1 MDSAVR
7 SYGRTEAMGDVP
19 GVCALPLTRAIVQ
32 YRDVHEMDLAGGRIE
47 DIGMALVVD
56 GRYAA
61 ASEVVDLG
69 SGRPKVLDLSREL
82 VVLDWAYEPT
92 HEHVEELLERAGA
105 TDDAAEVRR
114 YGFQVALNV
123 LERLGFGPLT
133 RPVLLRIGY
142 RDICRDFDLH
152 EGTSIRIVLGDGRI
166 VRAVLDYD
174 DCALVF
180 RTALHTPDVEFE
192 SALLEAFPGVPLRR
206 VSPSRRESSLR
217 YRVAFELPRS
227 MADVRGVLGAVRRG
241 LARLASRFEPDRFAA
256 VAGVVDT
263 FGARETLSGFQGGV
277 ATDGREGA
285 ESPFASATVH

>member
-1 MDSAVR
+1 MDPAVR

-19 GVCALPLTRAIVQ
+19 GVCALRLTRAIVQ

-69 SGRPKVLDLSREL
+69 SGRSKVLDLSREL

-92 HEHVEELLERAGA
+92 HEHVERLLERAAA
-105 TDDAAEVRR
+105 TNDTHEVRR

-123 LERLGFGPLT
+123 LGRLGFGPLT

-152 EGTSIRIVLGDGRI
+152 EGTSIRIVLGAGRI

-180 RTALHTPDVEFE
+180 RTALHTPDDEFE
-192 SALLEAFPGVPLRR
+192 GALLEAFPGVPLRR
-206 VSPSRRESSLR
+206 VSPSPREAGLR
-217 YRVAFELPRS
+217 YRVALELPRS
-227 MADVRGVLGAVRRG
+227 MADVRGALARVRRG
-241 LARLASRFEPDRFAA
+241 LARLAARFEPDRFAA

-263 FGARETLSGFQGGV
+263 FGARETLAGFPGGKGSE
-277 ATDGREGA
+277 GREGTG
-285 ESPFASATVH
+285 SPFAAATVH

>member
-1 MDSAVR
+1 MDPAVR

-32 YRDVHEMDLAGGRIE
+32 YRNVHEMDLAGGRIE

-69 SGRPKVLDLSREL
+69 SGCSKILDLSREL

-92 HEHVEELLERAGA
+92 HEHVERLLERAASDGA
-105 TDDAAEVRR
+105 GEELRR

-152 EGTSIRIVLGDGRI
+152 EGTSIRIVLGAGRI

-180 RTALHTPDVEFE
+180 RTALHAPDDEFE
-192 SALLEAFPGVPLRR
+192 RALLEAFPGVPLRR
-206 VSPSRRESSLR
+206 VSPSSREGSLR

-227 MADVRGVLGAVRRG
+227 LSDVRDVLAIVRRG
-241 LARLASRFEPDRFAA
+241 LAHLASRFEPDRFAA

-263 FGARETLSGFQGGV
+263 FGARETLSGFHGGA
-277 ATDGREGA
+277 ATGGREGTG
-285 ESPFASATVH
+285 SPFASVTVH

>member
-1 MDSAVR
+1 MDPAVR

-32 YRDVHEMDLAGGRIE
+32 YREVHEMDLAGGRIE

-61 ASEVVDLG
+61 ASEVLDLG
-69 SGRPKVLDLSREL
+69 SGRSKVLDLSREL
-82 VVLDWAYEPT
+82 VVLDWAYEPA
-92 HEHVEELLERAGA
+92 HEHVERLLEQAAA
-105 TDDAAEVRR
+105 TDNADELRR
-114 YGFQVALNV
+114 YGFQVALKV

-142 RDICRDFDLH
+142 RDICLDFDLH
-152 EGTSIRIVLGDGRI
+152 EGTSIRIVLGEGRI

-180 RTALHTPDVEFE
+180 RTALHTPDGEFE
-192 SALLEAFPGVPLRR
+192 RALLEAFPGVPLRR
-206 VSPSRRESSLR
+206 VSPSAREAGLR

-227 MADVRGVLGAVRRG
+227 MADVRCALASVRRG
-241 LARLASRFEPDRFAA
+241 LARLAARFEPDRFAA
-256 VAGVVDT
+256 VAGVMDT
-263 FGARETLSGFQGGV
+263 FGARETLSSFPGGDG
-277 ATDGREGA
+277 TDAREGA
-285 ESPFASATVH
+285 GSPVASATVH